1 MVVLEQDE
9 YCFLYDWPSFPE
21 LLENLLEFPAK
32 EDASDGRGLNSD
44 QAREIFRELIGRV
57 HQEV

>member
-1 MVVLEQDE
+1 MVVLDQDE
-9 YCFLYDWPSFPE
+9 YCFLYDGHSFPE
-21 LLENLLEFPAK
+21 LLESLLEFPA
-32 EDASDGRGLNSD
+32 ERTETDRGMNSD